1 MGPSR
6 GRIGI
11 RVAVA
16 SHDVERG
23 RQSMRAMVTGLRE
36 ASRRLIDVTLA
47 ALLALVASPVLA
59 FAALAVVVTM
69 GRPVLFR
76 DRRAGVGGRP
86 FALLKFRTMRG
97 LRPGETIPESD
108 AARITRVGALLRSTS
123 VDELPSIFN
132 VLRGDM
138 ALVGPRP
145 LPVRYVER
153 YTPTQARRLEVRPG
167 ITGWAQVNGRN
178 DLDWDEK
185 FALDVWYVDHRTLR
199 LDVGILAATVN
210 QMVRPQGI
218 AHGDHAT
225 MPEFRA
231 DAPAPDDGRQ
241 SR

>member
-1 MGPSR
+1 MN
-6 GRIGI
+6 
-11 RVAVA
+11 AV
-16 SHDVERG
+16 
-23 RQSMRAMVTGLRE
+23 VTGLRE
-36 ASRRLIDVTLA
+36 VSRRLVDVVLA
-47 ALLALVASPVLA
+47 TAMVVVAAPVLA
-59 FAALAVVVTM
+59 VAALAVLATM

-76 DRRAGVGGRP
+76 DRRAGMDGRP
-86 FALLKFRTMRG
+86 FELLKFRTMRG

-123 VDELPSIFN
+123 IDELPSIFN

-178 DLDWDEK
+178 DLEWDDK

-199 LDVGILAATVN
+199 LDVRILASTVQ

-218 AHGDHAT
+218 AHGGHAT
-225 MPEFRA
+225 MPEFRVDEGPA
-231 DAPAPDDGRQ
+231 DAPSTDEG
-241 SR
+241 SRP